1 MSVNKVILIGRTGK
15 DPEFKQFENGSVC
28 NISLA
33 TNETWKDR
41 QTGEKKESTEWHNL
55 VFRNKQAE
63 TAEKWIKKGTEIYVE
78 GKLKTRSW
86 GEEGDKKYITE
97 VIVREFKFI
106 GAKNN
111 ADASHTSNSDVNNI
125 LVNDATVVESDDLP
139 F

>member
-15 DPEFKQFENGSVC
+15 DPELKRFENGSVC

-33 TNETWKDR
+33 TNETWKDK

-106 GAKNN
+106 GTKNN
-111 ADASHTSNSDVNNI
+111 ADTAHTPNSESNNTAPNG
-125 LVNDATVVESDDLP
+125 ATVIYDDLP